1 MAKTSILKLSEINS
15 ENRIDADYFKQEYLE
30 LDKKIAKM
38 DYKNLNKLGFITDGS
53 HEIRKYIE
61 KGVIFLRVQ
70 DFFEESLDIKEIVY
84 ISKEDD
90 DLLKRCKPKENDILI
105 TKTGKIGVALVVT
118 HDFIDC
124 NIPADIA
131 IIKLKEK
138 INPFFLSLYINSL
151 IGRKLIERNFS
162 GMGRQRIVLEN
173 LRKIKVPIIKQ
184 FDQEELGK
192 KVLEVYSL
200 MNKSKQKYNEAE
212 ERLNKELKIPKIK
225 YNKIFIKSF
234 LDIWKNKRIDAE
246 YYKPKYE
253 WIIKNIEKMGCI
265 YIRDNNIKDRNFKL
279 NEKQKYKYIELAN
292 INQALGLVED
302 FIVDY
307 GSELPSRAR
316 QIVKEDDIIISS
328 IEGSL
333 NSSALIK
340 GEQNN
345 SLCSTGFFVINIEE
359 YNPEFLVI
367 LMKNELIQSL
377 LKRGCSGTILTAISK
392 EELKRIPLPKIE
404 QNIQKDISLLIKQS
418 NELYFKAKNL
428 MNEAKDEL
436 EKLINQSNI

>member
-253 WIIKNIEKMGCI
+253 WIIKNIEKMHI
-265 YIRDNNIKDRNFKL
+265 Y
-279 NEKQKYKYIELAN
+279 
-292 INQALGLVED
+292 
-302 FIVDY
+302 
-307 GSELPSRAR
+307 
-316 QIVKEDDIIISS
+316 
-328 IEGSL
+328 
-333 NSSALIK
+333 
-340 GEQNN
+340 
-345 SLCSTGFFVINIEE
+345 
-359 YNPEFLVI
+359 
-367 LMKNELIQSL
+367 
-377 LKRGCSGTILTAISK
+377 
-392 EELKRIPLPKIE
+392 
-404 QNIQKDISLLIKQS
+404 
-418 NELYFKAKNL
+418 
-428 MNEAKDEL
+428 
-436 EKLINQSNI
+436 